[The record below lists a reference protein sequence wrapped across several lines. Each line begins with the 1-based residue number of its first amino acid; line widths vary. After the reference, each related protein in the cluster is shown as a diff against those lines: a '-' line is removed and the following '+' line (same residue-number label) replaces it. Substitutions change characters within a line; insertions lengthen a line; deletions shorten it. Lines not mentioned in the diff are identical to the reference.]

1 MRIRHTVYLLALAF
15 AATAAAQ
22 TWELGVSGGYGL
34 YKNASVSASGAT
46 ATAGFDSGPALSAF
60 AVQNLYTHLS
70 GEFRYT
76 YQFDDLMVSSGQK
89 VTFTGVSHTIN
100 YDLLYLFG
108 SPDSPLRPYVAGGG
122 GIKYYR
128 GTGTETELQPLNQ
141 FAILTKT
148 SQVEPVISVGG
159 GVKIKAGHR
168 TNVYAEF
175 RDYIGPVPQNVV
187 APPPPSAKLS
197 GWLHDFVPMIG
208 MTYTF

>member
-22 TWELGVSGGYGL
+22 TWELGASGGYGL
-34 YKNASVSASGAT
+34 YKNASVSAGGAT
-46 ATAGFDSGPALSAF
+46 ATAGFDSGPALSVF
-60 AVQNLYTHLS
+60 GVQNLYKHLS

-76 YQFDDLMVSSGQK
+76 YQFDDLLVSSSGQK

-100 YDLLYLFG
+100 YDLMYLFG

-128 GTGTETELQPLNQ
+128 GTGTETLAQPLNQ
-141 FAILTKT
+141 FAILSKT
-148 SQVEPVISVGG
+148 NQVEPVISVGG
-159 GVKIKAGHR
+159 GVKIKAGRR

-187 APPPPSAKLS
+187 APVPTAKMS
-197 GWLHDFVPMIG
+197 GWLHDIVPMIG
-208 MTYTF
+208 VTYSF